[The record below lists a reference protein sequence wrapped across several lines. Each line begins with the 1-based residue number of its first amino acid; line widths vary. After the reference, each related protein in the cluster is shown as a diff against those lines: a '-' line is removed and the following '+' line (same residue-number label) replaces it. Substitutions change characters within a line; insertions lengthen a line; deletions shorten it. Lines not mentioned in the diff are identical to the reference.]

1 MVGGPF
7 LIHYK
12 MKHIKRTIYK
22 SDGEMYD
29 TPAAIDRETATLYIN
44 PKLWFQLTPFQRAF
58 VRLHEIGHLVLD
70 TNNEEMA
77 DAYAFDRLVGSEHRS
92 MKQMI
97 ETLETILDP
106 NKTGHRIR
114 IEALYKKALAWD
126 KAHPIQ
132 LNKGSGSSAPATST
146 GADYAAV
153 INAAGKQTTDALTVV
168 VGKEQNADNNR
179 TMVYMMLAV
188 AALFLLK

>member
-1 MVGGPF
+1 
-7 LIHYK
+7 
-12 MKHIKRTIYK
+12 MKHIKQTIYK
-22 SDGEMYD
+22 SDGEMID
-29 TPAAIDRETATLYIN
+29 TPAAIDRDSATLFIN
-44 PKLWFQLTPFQRAF
+44 PKLWFKLTSFQRKF

-70 TNNEEMA
+70 TDIEELA
-77 DAYAFDRLVGSEHRS
+77 DAYAFDHLVNTEYRS

-106 NKTGHRIR
+106 NRTGHSMRIR
-114 IEALYKKALAWD
+114 ALYKKAIAWD
-126 KAHPIQ
+126 KAHPIK
-132 LNKGSGSSAPATST
+132 LNKGSGSSAPT

-168 VGKEQNADNNR
+168 VSKEQNANNNR